1 MPISDVLFIL
11 HLAKSLTPNRKCV
24 EHKYASVEQCGN
36 ILPDECKDHNY
47 SRKTETKNY
56 FEIDPKYADDIS
68 WATTAKQRITHIKDT
83 TPSTLATCNLVI
95 NESKTESESESES
108 FYSVLLQT
116 QETSAKTIS
125 GRCRRGHLEKSIHE
139 CMYVK

>member
-1 MPISDVLFIL
+1 MKLDIEGVMMIVIS
-11 HLAKSLTPNRKCV
+11 
-24 EHKYASVEQCGN
+24 KYAAQVGCL
-36 ILPDECKDHNY
+36 I
-47 SRKTETKNY
+47 
-56 FEIDPKYADDIS
+56 
-68 WATTAKQRITHIKDT
+68 
-83 TPSTLATCNLVI
+83 
-95 NESKTESESESES
+95 ESESES